1 MITRI
6 SDPGLPYSEQ
16 PSVLQTLH
24 LQAAFFGFSTLQFWK
39 VVTTRIK
46 VVREV
51 LCVGFFSRL
60 FRSFV
65 LLVGLSSVCLFT
77 SFQMVLRS
85 LQGGLGLRTL
95 QPWSMTA
102 WSITFKSSCPK
113 HLGPLCYAE
122 RVEPL
127 WQNIQTP
134 VTGGRLLRIRITTSI
149 LTVLVLL

>member
-46 VVREV
+46 VAREV

-85 LQGGLGLRTL
+85 LQGELGLRTL

-102 WSITFKSSCPK
+102 SGQLHSNLP
-113 HLGPLCYAE
+113 A
-122 RVEPL
+122 
-127 WQNIQTP
+127 QNIS
-134 VTGGRLLRIRITTSI
+134 GRCATQSGSSRCGKISKLRSLADGYFVFALLPASLRY
-149 LTVLVLL
+149 